1 MYGGISMARPTKQGV
16 DYFPLDV
23 GFFSDVKIRKI
34 ARACGPNSASIILC
48 LLCNIYKDE
57 GYYILWDEDL
67 PFVIADE
74 VGVAEGSVKEVLLKA
89 IQVGL
94 FDNDLYEKYK
104 ILTSAGV
111 QKRFFNITYQR
122 KETGVIPEY
131 LINHA
136 NNLINCT
143 NNSINHVDST
153 QSKVKVNRK
162 KSKGKE
168 KEEIS
173 PGGDIKK
180 SSLPNGYSQED
191 VPIPLSECRSAL
203 YRDIAWMETIC
214 MNNYIPP
221 EKHQEKLDEFFRKL
235 ENEKVTHK
243 SVKDAVQHYSNWLKN
258 ELIREQRYGQKIKSG
273 DNGTERKRRIVEKFQ
288 SVGGSTET
296 GKSSEFSNPVW

>member
-1 MYGGISMARPTKQGV
+1 MARPTKQGV

-34 ARACGPNSASIILC
+34 ARACGPNSASIIIC

-104 ILTSAGV
+104 ILTSAGI

-122 KETGVIPEY
+122 KETGIIPEY

-136 NNLINCT
+136 NNLVNCT
-143 NNSINHVDST
+143 NNSINPVDST

-173 PGGDIKK
+173 PEGDKK
-180 SSLPNGYSQED
+180 KFSLPNGYPSND
-191 VPIPLSECRSAL
+191 VPVSLAECKAAL
-203 YRDIAWMETIC
+203 FADIAWMETIC

-221 EKHQEKLDEFFRKL
+221 EKHRDKLDEFFRKL
-235 ENEKVTHK
+235 ENEKIDYK

-258 ELIREQRYGQKIKSG
+258 ELNREQRYGQKVKPSN
-273 DNGTERKRRIVEKFQ
+273 DDTERKRRIIEKFQ
-288 SVGGSTET
+288 SSSG
-296 GKSSEFSNPVW
+296 SSEAGESTTINGPVW

>member
-1 MYGGISMARPTKQGV
+1 MARPTKQGV

-94 FDNDLYEKYK
+94 FDNELYEKYK
-104 ILTSAGV
+104 ILTSAGI

-122 KETGVIPEY
+122 KEIGIIPEY

-136 NNLINCT
+136 NNLVNCT
-143 NNSINHVDST
+143 NNSINPVDST
-153 QSKVKVNRK
+153 QSKVKVKRK
-162 KSKGKE
+162 KSKAKE

-173 PGGDIKK
+173 PDGDIKNFTL
-180 SSLPNGYSQED
+180 SNGYSRED
-191 VPIPLSECRSAL
+191 VPIPLAECRSAL
-203 YRDIAWMETIC
+203 FADVAWMETIC
-214 MNNYIPP
+214 MNNYIRT
-221 EKHQEKLDEFFRKL
+221 EVHKEKLDEFFRKL
-235 ENEKVTHK
+235 ENERITYK
-243 SVKDAVQHYSNWLKN
+243 SVKDASQHYSNWLRI
-258 ELIREQRYGQKIKSG
+258 ELSKEQRYGQKIKPG
-273 DNGTERKRRIVEKFQ
+273 NDGAERKRRISEKFQ
-288 SVGGSTET
+288 STGGSSET
-296 GKSSEFSNPVW
+296 GEGTGFSNPVW

>member
-111 QKRFFNITYQR
+111 PPRCRQA
-122 KETGVIPEY
+122 PE
-131 LINHA
+131 
-136 NNLINCT
+136 
-143 NNSINHVDST
+143 
-153 QSKVKVNRK
+153 VNRQAINRK
-162 KSKGKE
+162 VLIIKTAGSRFALQSSKLA
-168 KEEIS
+168 IFR
-173 PGGDIKK
+173 
-180 SSLPNGYSQED
+180 
-191 VPIPLSECRSAL
+191 VRH
-203 YRDIAWMETIC
+203 
-214 MNNYIPP
+214 
-221 EKHQEKLDEFFRKL
+221 KHP
-235 ENEKVTHK
+235 V
-243 SVKDAVQHYSNWLKN
+243 
-258 ELIREQRYGQKIKSG
+258 
-273 DNGTERKRRIVEKFQ
+273 RIDRA
-288 SVGGSTET
+288 G
-296 GKSSEFSNPVW
+296 

>member
-1 MYGGISMARPTKQGV
+1 MARPTKQGV

-34 ARACGPNSASIILC
+34 ARACGPNSASIIIC

-104 ILTSAGV
+104 ILTSAGI

-122 KETGVIPEY
+122 KETGIIPEY

-136 NNLINCT
+136 NNLVNCT
-143 NNSINHVDST
+143 NNSINPMDST

-173 PGGDIKK
+173 PEGDKK
-180 SSLPNGYSQED
+180 KFSLPNGYPSND
-191 VPIPLSECRSAL
+191 VPVSLAECKAAL
-203 YRDIAWMETIC
+203 FADIAWMETIC

-221 EKHQEKLDEFFRKL
+221 EKHRDKLDEFFRKL
-235 ENEKVTHK
+235 ENEKIDYK

-258 ELIREQRYGQKIKSG
+258 ELNREQRYGQKVKPSN
-273 DNGTERKRRIVEKFQ
+273 DDTERKRRIIEKFQ
-288 SVGGSTET
+288 SSSG
-296 GKSSEFSNPVW
+296 SSEAGESTTINGPVW